1 MRKRLLV
8 PIAAVLAFGLLTA
21 FANTAMAYPT
31 RTTPCSGCHDLSA
44 SVHVTA
50 SLVSATATSSTYS
63 IGVNNPYGSNGW
75 AVFQGSSKKFGTA
88 GSGTNVTL
96 NNGVAYSIF
105 GVSGNGNGT
114 QGYATLSLTPPVPDL
129 TAPTTT
135 SDALAG
141 YVSSATITLTAHD
154 NVGGSGVA
162 HTYCILDGGPQAEGT
177 TVQTSVIGTH
187 TLEFWSVDTANNVE
201 SPHNVVN
208 FEITP
213 PVPDRIAP
221 VTTSDAKAT
230 YVGSAA
236 INLTSADNPGGSGV
250 AHTYYVLD
258 GGAQVEGTAISS
270 SVIGTHTLEFWSVDA
285 SANVEAPRNVAAF
298 EIASA
303 PPVVVQKRFTYV
315 YKFNVKRHVYKGL
328 HAVLKSSSTHKTY
341 TTTVSKKGVAT
352 FKKLPA
358 GKYRLST
365 KGNAKFKF
373 KARTVRIGL

>member
-1 MRKRLLV
+1 MKKHLL
-8 PIAAVLAFGLLTA
+8 AMTTAVLASGLVVA
-21 FANTAMAYPT
+21 FAGTAMAYPT
-31 RTTPCSGCHDLSA
+31 RTTQCSGCHDLSA
-44 SVHVTA
+44 NVHVTA
-50 SLVSATATSSTYS
+50 SLVTATATSSTYS
-63 IGVNNPYGSNGW
+63 IGVDNPYGSNGW
-75 AVFQGSSKKFGTA
+75 AVFQGSSKAFGTA

-96 NNGVAYSIF
+96 TNGVTYSIF

-114 QGYATLSLTPPVPDL
+114 QGYATLSLTPPVQDL

-154 NVGGSGVA
+154 NAGGSGVA

-177 TVQTSVIGTH
+177 VVQTSVIGTH
-187 TLEFWSVDTANNVE
+187 TLEFWSVDVASNPE
-201 SPHNVVN
+201 RPHNAVN

-213 PVPDRIAP
+213 PVPDLTPPA
-221 VTTSDAKAT
+221 TGSDAKAT

-236 INLTSADNPGGSGV
+236 INLTPADNVGGSGV
-250 AHTYYVLD
+250 AHTYYILD
-258 GGAQVEGTAISS
+258 GGAQTEGTAVAL

-285 SANVEAPRNVAAF
+285 SNNIEAPRNMAAF
-298 EIASA
+298 EIATA
-303 PPVVVQKRFTYV
+303 PPVVQKYTFV
-315 YKFNVKRHVYKGL
+315 YKFNLKKHVYKGL
-328 HAVLKSSSTHKTY
+328 HAVLRSNATHKTY
-341 TTTVSKKGVAT
+341 TTTVSKRGVAT
-352 FKKLPA
+352 FKKIPA